1 MIRGLVRVQGILAS
15 LCVGNQATPA
25 TVPGPGVPRR
35 AENQLTY
42 RSQGVNYSWT
52 TAGRCCPLPT
62 LFRVHL
68 ETSMAKRNACMGIS
82 SCDGILWHPRDS
94 FSDIISCSP
103 QDRRLQSALS
113 PAPAHPG
120 CRVSHVFPGGKTIC
134 HY

>member
-1 MIRGLVRVQGILAS
+1 MIRGLVRVKGIVAS

-42 RSQGVNYSWT
+42 RSQGVNYPWT

-68 ETSMAKRNACMGIS
+68 ETFMAKKKCV
-82 SCDGILWHPRDS
+82 DGDLILRRHPM
-94 FSDIISCSP
+94 
-103 QDRRLQSALS
+103 
-113 PAPAHPG
+113 APK
-120 CRVSHVFPGGKTIC
+120 RFIQ
-134 HY
+134 